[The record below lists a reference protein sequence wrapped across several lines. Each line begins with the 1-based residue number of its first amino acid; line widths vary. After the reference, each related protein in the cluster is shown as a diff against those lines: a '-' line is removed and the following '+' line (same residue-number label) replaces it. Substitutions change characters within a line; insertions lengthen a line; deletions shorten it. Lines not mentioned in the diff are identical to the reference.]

1 MSETPVETIEE
12 IKEVKEDAIIENPY
26 PLRKLS
32 SKDVFIFSTILKQI
46 GYAELKECF
55 HSAEIRKLIAKM
67 PGASAGAIDE
77 KMPGAAK
84 MPGAI
89 DEIGLSIMLDIST
102 VVISNLASAEES
114 IYQLLSNLSGKT
126 KAEIAN
132 LDAEVFMAMI
142 VDVFKQDGFRNFFK
156 VVSKLFK

>member
-1 MSETPVETIEE
+1 MSETSVETIEE

-32 SKDVFIFSTILKQI
+32 SKDVFIFSTILKKI

-55 HSAEIRKLIAKM
+55 NSAEVKKLIAKM
-67 PGASAGAIDE
+67 PGTA
-77 KMPGAAK
+77 KMPGASA
-84 MPGAI
+84 GAI

-126 KAEIAN
+126 TAEIAD
-132 LDAEVFMAMI
+132 LDAEVFMAML

>member
-1 MSETPVETIEE
+1 MSETSVETIEE

-32 SKDVFIFSTILKQI
+32 SKDVFIFSTILKMI

-55 HSAEIRKLIAKM
+55 NSAEVKKLIAKM
-67 PGASAGAIDE
+67 PGASA
-77 KMPGAAK
+77 
-84 MPGAI
+84 GAI

-102 VVISNLASAEES
+102 VVISNLASVEES

-126 KAEIAN
+126 TAEIAD
-132 LDAEVFMAMI
+132 LDAEVFMAML

>member
-1 MSETPVETIEE
+1 MSETSVETIEE

-77 KMPGAAK
+77 
-84 MPGAI
+84 
-89 DEIGLSIMLDIST
+89 IGLSIMLDIST

-126 KAEIAN
+126 KTEIAK

>member
-1 MSETPVETIEE
+1 MSETSVETIEE

-55 HSAEIRKLIAKM
+55 HSAEVKKLTAKM
-67 PGASAGAIDE
+67 PGASA
-77 KMPGAAK
+77 
-84 MPGAI
+84 GAI

-102 VVISNLASAEES
+102 VVIYNLASAEES

-126 KAEIAN
+126 KTEIAN

>member
-1 MSETPVETIEE
+1 MSEIAIENIE
-12 IKEVKEDAIIENPY
+12 EVKEIEEAVIENPY

-32 SKDVFIFSTILKQI
+32 SKDVFVFTTILKQI

-55 HSAEIRKLIAKM
+55 NSTEIKKLIEKL
-67 PGASAGAIDE
+67 PEASA
-77 KMPGAAK
+77 
-84 MPGAI
+84 GAI
-89 DEIGLSIMLDIST
+89 DEIGLSIMMDISA

-126 KAEIAN
+126 TAEIAD
-132 LDAEVFMAMI
+132 LDAEVFMAML

>member
-1 MSETPVETIEE
+1 MSETAIENIEKVKAIEE
-12 IKEVKEDAIIENPY
+12 AVIENPY

-32 SKDVFIFSTILKQI
+32 SKDVFVFTTILKQI

-55 HSAEIRKLIAKM
+55 NSTEIKKLIERL
-67 PGASAGAIDE
+67 PEASAGAIN
-77 KMPGAAK
+77 
-84 MPGAI
+84 
-89 DEIGLSIMLDIST
+89 EIGLSIMMDISA

-126 KAEIAN
+126 TAEIAD
-132 LDAEVFMAMI
+132 LDAEVFMAML

-156 VVSKLFK
+156 VVSKLLK

>member
-1 MSETPVETIEE
+1 MSETAIENIE
-12 IKEVKEDAIIENPY
+12 EVKEIEEAVIENPY

-32 SKDVFIFSTILKQI
+32 SKDVFVFTTILKQI

-55 HSAEIRKLIAKM
+55 NSTEIKKLIEKL
-67 PGASAGAIDE
+67 PEASAGAI
-77 KMPGAAK
+77 K
-84 MPGAI
+84 
-89 DEIGLSIMLDIST
+89 EIGLSIMMDISA
-102 VVISNLASAEES
+102 VVISNLASAEEC

-126 KAEIAN
+126 TAEIAN
-132 LDAEVFMAMI
+132 LDAEVFMAML

>member
-1 MSETPVETIEE
+1 MSETSVETIEE

-77 KMPGAAK
+77 
-84 MPGAI
+84 
-89 DEIGLSIMLDIST
+89 IGLSIMLDIST
-102 VVISNLASAEES
+102 VVISNLAIAEES

-126 KAEIAN
+126 KTEIAN

>member
-1 MSETPVETIEE
+1 MSETSVETIEE

-32 SKDVFIFSTILKQI
+32 SKDVFIFSTILKKI

-55 HSAEIRKLIAKM
+55 HSAEVKKLIAKM
-67 PGASAGAIDE
+67 PGASA
-77 KMPGAAK
+77 
-84 MPGAI
+84 GAI

-126 KAEIAN
+126 KTEIAN

>member
-1 MSETPVETIEE
+1 MSETSVETIEE

-46 GYAELKECF
+46 GYAELNECF

-77 KMPGAAK
+77 
-84 MPGAI
+84 
-89 DEIGLSIMLDIST
+89 IGLSIMLDIST
-102 VVISNLASAEES
+102 VVISNLAIAEES

-126 KAEIAN
+126 KTEIAN

>member
-1 MSETPVETIEE
+1 MSETSVETIEE

-46 GYAELKECF
+46 GYSELKECF
-55 HSAEIRKLIAKM
+55 HSAEVKKLIAKM

-77 KMPGAAK
+77 
-84 MPGAI
+84 
-89 DEIGLSIMLDIST
+89 IGLSIVLDIST
-102 VVISNLASAEES
+102 VVISNLAIAEES

-126 KAEIAN
+126 KTEIAN

>member
-1 MSETPVETIEE
+1 MSETSVETIEE

-55 HSAEIRKLIAKM
+55 HSAEVKKLIGKM
-67 PGASAGAIDE
+67 PGASA
-77 KMPGAAK
+77 
-84 MPGAI
+84 GAI

-126 KAEIAN
+126 KTEIAN

>member
-1 MSETPVETIEE
+1 MSETSVETIEE

-77 KMPGAAK
+77 KMPGASA
-84 MPGAI
+84 GAI

-126 KAEIAN
+126 KTEIAK

>member
-1 MSETPVETIEE
+1 MSETSVETIEE

-32 SKDVFIFSTILKQI
+32 SKDVFIFSTILKKI

-55 HSAEIRKLIAKM
+55 NSAEVKKLIAKM
-67 PGASAGAIDE
+67 PGASA
-77 KMPGAAK
+77 
-84 MPGAI
+84 GAI

-102 VVISNLASAEES
+102 VVISNLASVEES

-126 KAEIAN
+126 TAEIAD
-132 LDAEVFMAMI
+132 LDAEVFMAML

>member
-1 MSETPVETIEE
+1 MSEASVETIEE

-46 GYAELKECF
+46 GYSELKECF
-55 HSAEIRKLIAKM
+55 HSAEVKKLIAKM

-77 KMPGAAK
+77 
-84 MPGAI
+84 
-89 DEIGLSIMLDIST
+89 IGLSIVLDIST

-126 KAEIAN
+126 KTEIAN

>member
-1 MSETPVETIEE
+1 MSETSVETIEE

-55 HSAEIRKLIAKM
+55 HSAEVKKLIAKM
-67 PGASAGAIDE
+67 PSASA
-77 KMPGAAK
+77 
-84 MPGAI
+84 GAI

>member
-1 MSETPVETIEE
+1 MSETSVETIEE

-55 HSAEIRKLIAKM
+55 HSDDVKKLIRK
-67 PGASAGAIDE
+67 PGKSSV
-77 KMPGAAK
+77 
-84 MPGAI
+84 

-102 VVISNLASAEES
+102 VVISNLASVEDS
-114 IYQLLSNLSGKT
+114 IYQLLSHLSGKT

-132 LDAEVFMAMI
+132 LDAEIFIAMI
-142 VDVFKQDGFRNFFK
+142 IDVFKQDGFINFFK
-156 VVSKLFK
+156 AVARLLK

>member
-1 MSETPVETIEE
+1 MSETAIENIEKVKAIEE
-12 IKEVKEDAIIENPY
+12 AVIENPY

-32 SKDVFIFSTILKQI
+32 SKDVFVFTTILKQI

-55 HSAEIRKLIAKM
+55 NSTEIKKLIEKL
-67 PGASAGAIDE
+67 PEASAGAIN
-77 KMPGAAK
+77 
-84 MPGAI
+84 
-89 DEIGLSIMLDIST
+89 EIGLSIMMDISA

-126 KAEIAN
+126 TAEIAD
-132 LDAEVFMAMI
+132 LDAEVFMAML

-156 VVSKLFK
+156 VVSKLLK

>member
-1 MSETPVETIEE
+1 MSETSVETIEE

-77 KMPGAAK
+77 
-84 MPGAI
+84 
-89 DEIGLSIMLDIST
+89 IGLSIMLDIST
-102 VVISNLASAEES
+102 VVISNLAIAEES

-126 KAEIAN
+126 KTEIAN

-142 VDVFKQDGFRNFFK
+142 VDVFKQDGFRNFFR

>member
-1 MSETPVETIEE
+1 MSETSVETIEE

-46 GYAELKECF
+46 GYSELKECF
-55 HSAEIRKLIAKM
+55 HSAEVKKLIAKM

-77 KMPGAAK
+77 
-84 MPGAI
+84 
-89 DEIGLSIMLDIST
+89 IGLSIVLDIST

-126 KAEIAN
+126 KTEIAN

-142 VDVFKQDGFRNFFK
+142 VDVFKRDGFRNFFK

>member
-1 MSETPVETIEE
+1 MSETSVETIEE

-55 HSAEIRKLIAKM
+55 HSAEVKKLIAKM

-77 KMPGAAK
+77 
-84 MPGAI
+84 
-89 DEIGLSIMLDIST
+89 IGLSIMPDIST
-102 VVISNLASAEES
+102 AVISNRESAAES
-114 IYQLLSNLSGKT
+114 IYQLLSN
-126 KAEIAN
+126 
-132 LDAEVFMAMI
+132 
-142 VDVFKQDGFRNFFK
+142 
-156 VVSKLFK
+156 

>member
-1 MSETPVETIEE
+1 MSETSVETIEE

-32 SKDVFIFSTILKQI
+32 SKDVFTFSTILKQI

-77 KMPGAAK
+77 
-84 MPGAI
+84 
-89 DEIGLSIMLDIST
+89 IGLSIMLDIST
-102 VVISNLASAEES
+102 VVISNLAIAEES

-126 KAEIAN
+126 KTEIAN

>member
-1 MSETPVETIEE
+1 MSETSVETIEE

-55 HSAEIRKLIAKM
+55 HSAEVKKLIAKM
-67 PGASAGAIDE
+67 PGAST
-77 KMPGAAK
+77 
-84 MPGAI
+84 GAI
-89 DEIGLSIMLDIST
+89 DEIGLSIMLDVST

-126 KAEIAN
+126 KTEIAN

>member
-1 MSETPVETIEE
+1 MSETSVETIEE

-55 HSAEIRKLIAKM
+55 HSAEVKKLI
-67 PGASAGAIDE
+67 
-77 KMPGAAK
+77 AK

-114 IYQLLSNLSGKT
+114 IYQLLSNLSGKPKT
-126 KAEIAN
+126 EIAN

>member
-1 MSETPVETIEE
+1 MSETSVETIEE

-55 HSAEIRKLIAKM
+55 HSAEVKKLIAKMSGAAKM
-67 PGASAGAIDE
+67 PGASA
-77 KMPGAAK
+77 
-84 MPGAI
+84 GAI

-102 VVISNLASAEES
+102 MVISNLASAEES

-126 KAEIAN
+126 KTEIAN

>member
-1 MSETPVETIEE
+1 MSETAIENIE
-12 IKEVKEDAIIENPY
+12 KVKAIKEAVIENPY

-32 SKDVFIFSTILKQI
+32 SKDVFVFTTILKQI

-55 HSAEIRKLIAKM
+55 NSTEIKKLIEKL
-67 PGASAGAIDE
+67 PEASAGAINE
-77 KMPGAAK
+77 KLPEAFA
-84 MPGAI
+84 GAI
-89 DEIGLSIMLDIST
+89 NEIGLSIMMDISA

-126 KAEIAN
+126 TAEIAD
-132 LDAEVFMAMI
+132 LDAEVFMAML

-156 VVSKLFK
+156 VVSKLLK

>member
-1 MSETPVETIEE
+1 MSETSVETIEE

-55 HSAEIRKLIAKM
+55 HSAEVKKLIAKM
-67 PGASAGAIDE
+67 PGAIG
-77 KMPGAAK
+77 
-84 MPGAI
+84 
-89 DEIGLSIMLDIST
+89 EIGLSIMLDIST
-102 VVISNLASAEES
+102 VVISNLASAEDS
-114 IYQLLSNLSGKT
+114 IYQLLSHLSGKT

-132 LDAEVFMAMI
+132 LDAEIFIAMI
-142 VDVFKQDGFRNFFK
+142 IDVFKQDGFINFFK
-156 VVSKLFK
+156 AVARLLK

>member
-1 MSETPVETIEE
+1 MSETLVETIEE
-12 IKEVKEDAIIENPY
+12 IKEVENPY

-77 KMPGAAK
+77 
-84 MPGAI
+84 
-89 DEIGLSIMLDIST
+89 IGLSIMLDIST

-126 KAEIAN
+126 KTEIAN

>member
-1 MSETPVETIEE
+1 MSETSVETIEE

-26 PLRKLS
+26 RLRKLS

-55 HSAEIRKLIAKM
+55 HSAEVKKLIAKM
-67 PGASAGAIDE
+67 PGAST
-77 KMPGAAK
+77 
-84 MPGAI
+84 GAI
-89 DEIGLSIMLDIST
+89 DEIGLSIMLDVST

-126 KAEIAN
+126 KTEIAN

>member
-1 MSETPVETIEE
+1 MSETSVETIKE

-77 KMPGAAK
+77 
-84 MPGAI
+84 
-89 DEIGLSIMLDIST
+89 IGLSIMLDIST
-102 VVISNLASAEES
+102 VVISNLAIAEES

-126 KAEIAN
+126 KTEIAN

>member
-1 MSETPVETIEE
+1 MSETSVETIEE

-55 HSAEIRKLIAKM
+55 HSVEIKKLIAKM
-67 PGASAGAIDE
+67 PGESAGESAGAS
-77 KMPGAAK
+77 AS
-84 MPGAI
+84 AI

-126 KAEIAN
+126 KTEIAN
-132 LDAEVFMAMI
+132 LDAEVFTAII

>member
-1 MSETPVETIEE
+1 MSETSVETIEE

-55 HSAEIRKLIAKM
+55 NSAEVKKLIAKM
-67 PGASAGAIDE
+67 PGASA
-77 KMPGAAK
+77 
-84 MPGAI
+84 GAI

-126 KAEIAN
+126 KTEIAN

>member
-1 MSETPVETIEE
+1 MSETSVETIKE
-12 IKEVKEDAIIENPY
+12 IEEVKEDAIIENPY

-46 GYAELKECF
+46 GYSELKECF
-55 HSAEIRKLIAKM
+55 HSAEVKKLIAKM

-77 KMPGAAK
+77 
-84 MPGAI
+84 
-89 DEIGLSIMLDIST
+89 IGLSIVLDIST

-126 KAEIAN
+126 KTEIAN

>member
-1 MSETPVETIEE
+1 MSETAIENIE
-12 IKEVKEDAIIENPY
+12 EVKEIEEAVIENPY

-32 SKDVFIFSTILKQI
+32 SKDVFVFTTILKQI

-55 HSAEIRKLIAKM
+55 NSTEIKKLIEKL
-67 PGASAGAIDE
+67 PEASAGAIN
-77 KMPGAAK
+77 
-84 MPGAI
+84 
-89 DEIGLSIMLDIST
+89 EIGLSIMMDISA

-126 KAEIAN
+126 TAEIAD
-132 LDAEVFMAMI
+132 LDAEVFMAML
-142 VDVFKQDGFRNFFK
+142 VNVFKQDGFRNFFK